1 MDLVSF
7 LCLDE
12 LSYFFLNLGQLPTF
26 YFLHFQCHGISPRVP
41 LIRLIYLFVFAASSS
56 LQQASSSGYV
66 SRISW
71 TAAAS
76 IFPGQVLLYNNIWL
90 NYNCQ
95 PYHIFFLYLLTNYL
109 FRLFISVKCHVGL
122 SLGDGGWG
130 VSHNYMLVLSLYD
143 NRCTVTS
150 HWETLKESLIWL
162 VPDHDTHL

>member
-12 LSYFFLNLGQLPTF
+12 LSYFFLNLGQLPAF

-41 LIRLIYLFVFAASSS
+41 LIRLIYLFVFAASSA

-66 SRISW
+66 PRISW

-95 PYHIFFLYLLTNYL
+95 PYHIFFFIFVDELSLSIIH
-109 FRLFISVKCHVGL
+109 FCKMSCGFISGRRGVG
-122 SLGDGGWG
+122 G
-130 VSHNYMLVLSLYD
+130 VTQLHA
-143 NRCTVTS
+143 C
-150 HWETLKESLIWL
+150 SLIVW
-162 VPDHDTHL
+162 